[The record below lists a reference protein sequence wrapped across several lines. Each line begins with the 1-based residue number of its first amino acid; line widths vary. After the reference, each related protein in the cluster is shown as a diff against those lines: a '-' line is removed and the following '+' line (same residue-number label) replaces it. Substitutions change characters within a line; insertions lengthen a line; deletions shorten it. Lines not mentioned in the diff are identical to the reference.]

1 MSGVSNMFVKYTFGS
16 PLQEH
21 VYKLEDTT
29 TTTEIINLGRYLV
42 THAGIPD
49 RDSFMYGLTDGFNKI
64 VEKAPDIKPVDVG
77 ITDKELEDIIAK
89 VI

>member
-1 MSGVSNMFVKYTFGS
+1 MFVKYTFGS

-49 RDSFMYGLTDGFNKI
+49 RDSFMYGLVDGFNDI
-64 VEKAPDIKPVDVG
+64 AEKAPDIKPIDVG
-77 ITDKELEDIIAK
+77 LTGKELEGMIVK

>member
-1 MSGVSNMFVKYTFGS
+1 MFVKYTFGS

-21 VYKLEDTT
+21 VYKLEDTAT
-29 TTTEIINLGRYLV
+29 INDVINLGRYLV

-49 RDSFMYGLTDGFNKI
+49 RDSFMYEQIDSPNSVK
-64 VEKAPDIKPVDVG
+64 EKAPDIKPIDLG
-77 ITDKELEDIIAK
+77 LTNKEIESMLAK

>member
-1 MSGVSNMFVKYTFGS
+1 MFVKYTFGS

-21 VYKLEDTT
+21 IYKLEDTAT
-29 TTTEIINLGRYLV
+29 TNDVINVGRYLV

-49 RDSFMYGLTDGFNKI
+49 RDSFMYGLTVVFNKF
-64 VEKAPDIKPVDVG
+64 VEKAPDIKPIDVG

>member
-1 MSGVSNMFVKYTFGS
+1 MFVKYTFGS

-21 VYKLEDTT
+21 IYKLEDTAT
-29 TTTEIINLGRYLV
+29 TNDVINLGRYLV

-49 RDSFMYGLTDGFNKI
+49 RDSFMYGLTDGFSKI
-64 VEKAPDIKPVDVG
+64 VEKAPDIKPIDLG
-77 ITDKELEDIIAK
+77 LTNKEIESMLAK

>member
-1 MSGVSNMFVKYTFGS
+1 MFVKYTFGS

-21 VYKLEDTT
+21 VYKLEDTAT
-29 TTTEIINLGRYLV
+29 TNDVINLGRYLV

-49 RDSFMYGLTDGFNKI
+49 RDSFMYGLTDGFSKI
-64 VEKAPDIKPVDVG
+64 VEKAPDIKPIDLG
-77 ITDKELEDIIAK
+77 LTNKEIESMLAK

>member
-1 MSGVSNMFVKYTFGS
+1 MFVKYTFGS

-21 VYKLEDTT
+21 IYKLEDTAT
-29 TTTEIINLGRYLV
+29 TNDVINVGRYLV

-64 VEKAPDIKPVDVG
+64 VEKAPDIKPIDVG